1 RNLFLKYLAISGSKI
16 TLPFCGDV
24 IKGSNSFDLKIEIS
38 KDIWQG
44 FEKTEDKVDILN
56 ETMDVYLDAFILFS
70 IFQKKVIL
78 FTAERKAIN
87 LFSRELSI
95 IKSKVLEAIL
105 KSNTVREFVR
115 ERMYRYQKPI
125 SDALAM
131 SEDLLNLS
139 KNKSYF
145 AFLAEELEEIIGGK
159 ITVSEYGDLRYRPDN
174 AENKNLEMYL
184 SSSLVKSLSNLAFYL
199 KHVAQ
204 KNDVIIIDEPELN
217 LHPDNQRKI
226 ARFFGRLVNEGF
238 KVVISTHSDYII
250 KEINNLIMLKKD
262 NKHTKSLLKKFNYLE
277 NELIHFS
284 QVEALLFKQN
294 TGTDYLVI
302 PEQIEVTE
310 TGLNVKTIDDV
321 IDNLEYTAE
330 TIYYKLFESE

>member
-1 RNLFLKYLAISGSKI
+1 MERVYENIFTGEETFIKN
-16 TLPFCGDV
+16 F